1 MTNVTW
7 PISTIQSLNPF
18 SSSQKPT
25 IARAWLKK
33 FLLVW
38 VFPSKLALR
47 ISFKKKF
54 FTLHKRIKEI
64 TSYKYSKFVCW
75 WGTGEYPNMNIITL
89 LQWSTGQS
97 VCPAQLTVMMHN
109 LELIIE
115 CTNNVSW
122 AIEILE
128 IQTSNISF
136 PKFFSINFL
145 IFLGF

>member
-1 MTNVTW
+1 MTN
-7 PISTIQSLNPF
+7 IQSLNPF

-75 WGTGEYPNMNIITL
+75 WGTGEYPNMNINTL

-109 LELIIE
+109 LGLIIE
-115 CTNNVSW
+115 CTNNISW
-122 AIEILE
+122 AWEMRDSWDLNIEHFLNHF
-128 IQTSNISF
+128 QNSF
-136 PKFFSINFL
+136 Q
-145 IFLGF
+145 